1 MGPAAKSPLSSPI
14 CGISPENTPLAVV
27 NGWACTAAG
36 TARHAAT
43 AIAAAMDLLRMLPL
57 CSNGASL
64 TPFSLGSYAVLIWRV
79 VRSSRVARMDRTV
92 ALVVAVAI
100 GGVLA
105 AQAPLNSAL
114 GAAPSAACRRR
125 SWRSGSRSRRCSRCA
140 LLAGG
145 LSGLGRLGEAPL
157 HVAVGGGLIGAL
169 YVGSIVW
176 TVRALGAGGL
186 TAATIAGQLALA
198 VVIDHFGWLGVAR
211 SPITASKVLGIALL
225 ALGTW
230 FVVRD

>member
-1 MGPAAKSPLSSPI
+1 MDRGVAL
-14 CGISPENTPLAVV
+14 
-27 NGWACTAAG
+27 
-36 TARHAAT
+36 
-43 AIAAAMDLLRMLPL
+43 AAAVM
-57 CSNGASL
+57 
-64 TPFSLGSYAVLIWRV
+64 
-79 VRSSRVARMDRTV
+79 
-92 ALVVAVAI
+92 I
-100 GGVLA
+100 GGVVA
-105 AQAPLNSAL
+105 MQAPLNSQLGRVVGGPQASMVAL
-114 GAAPSAACRRR
+114 GISFVALAAL
-125 SWRSGSRSRRCSRCA
+125 CA
-140 LLAGG
+140 VVGGWGG
-145 LSGLGRLGEAPL
+145 LARIGDAPL